1 MSRKTAFRKWLILG
15 VVWMLA
21 GSLAPDTIHAS
32 TPARYK
38 VTGCVNVG
46 KFTSGEFEYQVKAYA
61 DGKWEAAALDAY
73 EGHTIEIV
81 GLLSPGD
88 RLSVHTL
95 TVIDKNCRP
104 ELYKSQFL

>member
-1 MSRKTAFRKWLILG
+1 MIRKSAFRNSLILG
-15 VVWMLA
+15 AVWMLA
-21 GSLAPDTIHAS
+21 GSFAPDTTRAS

-38 VTGCVNVG
+38 VTGCVNLG
-46 KFTSGEFEYQVKAYA
+46 KFTSGKFTYQVKAYA
-61 DGKWEAAALDAY
+61 DGKWEDAALDAY

-88 RLSVHTL
+88 RLGIHAL
-95 TVIDKNCRP
+95 TVVDKNCRP